1 MFLDPAVVA
10 LAVRTTARISAVLL
24 ATNLIVAARRLS
36 AAPDSTLLPQ
46 STQRTQTL
54 SRLIPPRPRRPRR
67 LFQARTLDTS
77 TFAAFLVSH
86 TIHFACVALLARA
99 TNGESMRDN
108 LGGWTAAMIVAA
120 LFYLG
125 GWAVLRAKQRPTH
138 EWAGTRQRLREMGVL
153 AIVWTVFF
161 LAFLGRSTGSLL
173 FGSLTIALVVS
184 LGLFVVAGIRSPI
197 ARANSGKP
205 QPV

>member
-1 MFLDPAVVA
+1 MFLDAEVVA

-24 ATNLIVAARRLS
+24 VTNFVVAARRLS
-36 AAPDSTLLPQ
+36 AVPDPTLLPQ
-46 STQRTQTL
+46 RTQRTL
-54 SRLIPPRPRRPRR
+54 RFSWLIPPRPRHPRR
-67 LFQARTLDTS
+67 LFQVRTLDTS

-86 TIHFACVALLARA
+86 TIHFAFVALLARA

-108 LGGWTAAMIVAA
+108 LGGWSAAMIVAA

-125 GWAVLRAKQRPTH
+125 GWGVLRAKQRPTH
-138 EWAGTRQRLREMGVL
+138 GWVGTRQRLCEMSVL

-161 LAFLGRSTGSLL
+161 LGFLGRSTGSIL
-173 FGSLTIALVVS
+173 FGSLTLGLVVS
-184 LGLFVVAGIRSPI
+184 LALFAAAGIRSPI

>member
-1 MFLDPAVVA
+1 MFLDPAMVA

-36 AAPDSTLLPQ
+36 AGSNPTL
-46 STQRTQTL
+46 
-54 SRLIPPRPRRPRR
+54 PPPRPRR
-67 LFQARTLDTS
+67 LFQVRTLDTS

-86 TIHFACVALLARA
+86 TIHFAFVALLARA

-125 GWAVLRAKQRPTH
+125 GWGVLRAKQRPTH
-138 EWAGTRQRLREMGVL
+138 GWAGTRQRLREMGVV
-153 AIVWTVFF
+153 AIAWMVFF

-197 ARANSGKP
+197 ARANSGTP